1 MGYGTNKKKIAL
13 ADSLMNESIRKK
25 KIASEQEKIARD
37 FIKSGNAYQT
47 KVLDLKGTTTPTA
60 YERLKKAAN
69 IRQSASKDSSM
80 AVSIRKQ
87 IKKSK

>member
-1 MGYGTNKKKIAL
+1 MAYGTNKKKIAR

-25 KIASEQEKIARD
+25 KIASEQEKIAKA
-37 FIKSGNAYQT
+37 FIKSGNAYKT
-47 KVLDLKGTTTPTA
+47 KVIDLKGTTTPTA
-60 YERLKKAAN
+60 YERLKRASN